1 MAKISTRVTFDKKR
15 AAALVKAAS
24 NNALTVMGVQALQDT
39 SQHVPHDQG
48 TLENSG
54 ISSSDRRAVDGKF
67 SMRWS
72 TPYAQ
77 YLWHGDV
84 MYGNPTNRTY
94 GPKKISFTS
103 ALAREEWAKYAH
115 EVYGAEWR
123 QVYQAALRKEM
134 RSG

>member
-24 NNALTVMGVQALQDT
+24 NNALTVMGMQALQDT

-48 TLENSG
+48 TLKNSG

-94 GPKKISFTS
+94 GPEKISFTS

-134 RSG
+134 RNG

>member
-15 AAALVKAAS
+15 AAGLIKAAS
-24 NNALTVMGVQALQDT
+24 NSALTVMGIQALQDA
-39 SQHVPHDQG
+39 SQYVPRDQG
-48 TLENSG
+48 ALENSG
-54 ISSSDRRAVDGKF
+54 ISSSDRKAVDGRF
-67 SMRWS
+67 TMRWS

-77 YLWHGDV
+77 YLWHGDE
-84 MYGNPTNRTY
+84 MHGNPTNRTY
-94 GPKKISFTS
+94 GPEKISFTS

-123 QVYQAALRKEM
+123 QVYQVALRKEM

>member
-24 NNALTVMGVQALQDT
+24 NKALTVMGLQALQDA

-48 TLENSG
+48 TLDNSG
-54 ISSSDRRAVDGKF
+54 ISSSDQKAVDGKF
-67 SMRWS
+67 TMRWS

-94 GPKKISFTS
+94 GPEKISFTS

-123 QVYQAALRKEM
+123 QVYQAAVRKEM

>member
-15 AAALVKAAS
+15 AAGLIKAAS
-24 NNALTVMGVQALQDT
+24 NSALTVMGLQALQDT
-39 SQHVPHDQG
+39 SPHVPHDQG

-54 ISSSDRRAVDGKF
+54 ISASDRRAVDGKF
-67 SMRWS
+67 SMRWT

-84 MYGNPTNRTY
+84 MHGNPTSRTY
-94 GPKKISFTS
+94 GPEKIKFTN

-134 RSG
+134 RNG

>member
-15 AAALVKAAS
+15 AAGLIKADS
-24 NNALTVMGVQALQDT
+24 NSALTVMGIQALQDA
-39 SQHVPHDQG
+39 SQYVPRDQG
-48 TLENSG
+48 PLENSG
-54 ISSSDRRAVDGKF
+54 ISSSDRKAVDGRF
-67 SMRWS
+67 TMRWS

-84 MYGNPTNRTY
+84 MHGDPTNRTY
-94 GPKKISFTS
+94 GPEKISFTS